1 MIQLRVLSG
10 KMAGHQTVA
19 RRFPFLIGRDQ
30 KVHLQINDAGVW
42 TQHARLDL
50 RRPEG
55 FFLSALGEALVSVN
69 GQPVR
74 EVWLRNGDHIGIGSV
89 QLQFWLAE
97 TRLHGLR
104 FREWLV
110 WSCVGIVTLGQL
122 VLLGWLLR

>member
-10 KMAGHQTVA
+10 RMAGHQTVA
-19 RRFPFLIGRDQ
+19 RRFPFVIGRENGAG
-30 KVHLQINDAGVW
+30 LQISDAGVW
-42 TQHARLDL
+42 DRHARLEL
-50 RRPEG
+50 KRPEG
-55 FFLSALGEALVSVN
+55 FWLSALGEALVSVN
-69 GQPVR
+69 GQAVR
-74 EVWLRNGDHIGIGSV
+74 EAWLRNGDHIGIGSV

-97 TRLHGLR
+97 TRLRGLR